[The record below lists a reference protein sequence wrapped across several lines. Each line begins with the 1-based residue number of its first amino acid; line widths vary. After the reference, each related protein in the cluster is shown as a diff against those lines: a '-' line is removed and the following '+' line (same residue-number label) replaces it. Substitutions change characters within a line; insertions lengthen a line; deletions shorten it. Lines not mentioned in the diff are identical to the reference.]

1 MFYTISFFLNILVLN
16 TDQVIEQQVAEK
28 FEGYPRLA
36 RVMGEYAKAQVSE
49 ELVADQLA
57 HKVAAAVPEAMK
69 QLGIDATVR
78 RRFISGAF
86 LVLHVAIN
94 ESHSEGYIESQVG
107 SERGA
112 YVESWL
118 KRLGMKNYLERSN
131 TDRVEHKLIHT
142 LPAELKTKL
151 AEIGI
156 KVQIVA
162 KYDADESHFFFGV
175 VNDESEEME
184 LEFGRSMQAALG

>member
-1 MFYTISFFLNILVLN
+1 MSFFLNILVLN

-36 RVMGEYAKAQVSE
+36 RVMGEFAKAQVSE

-78 RRFISGAF
+78 RRFISGPF
-86 LVLHVAIN
+86 LVVHVNIN
-94 ESHSEGYIESQVG
+94 ESHSEGYMESQVG
-107 SERGA
+107 TERGA

-118 KRLGMKNYLERSN
+118 RRLGMKNFMERSIAQ
-131 TDRVEHKLIHT
+131 RVEHKLIHT
-142 LPAELKTKL
+142 LPAELKRKL
-151 AEIGI
+151 NDIGI

-162 KYDADESHFFFGV
+162 KHDAEESPFFFDV
-175 VNDESEEME
+175 INDECPEME
-184 LEFGRSMQAALG
+184 IEFGRSMQAALG